1 MRYLAVA
8 ARWGRCELPVL
19 PMRSPGCCPLWRV
32 VLVVLCWIGLAG
44 SATPAFA
51 EQTVLKL
58 TLDLD
63 QTSDWVRIEL
73 RGLRW
78 RVLSRQLQ
86 VDGPADANLGLD
98 GTVMVRK
105 PPADTSRVKLRLELA
120 AVTTGEALQVVMR
133 HGDLGKVQLDLR
145 AGAASVARIASSS
158 GAGAANNLRLAAMD
172 EGALQ
177 RAPVLPRRDW
187 GRRMLAFYYGWWGMP
202 TGPAKEWLHWD
213 PQVPENAVAH
223 PPLLAP
229 YDSADPKVIAQHVT
243 WAKQA
248 GIDTLVLSWWH
259 MYPHQQLVLTRLL
272 DECQR
277 QGITATVYIEVAASP
292 EDLRKQL
299 LDLLGG
305 VAQHPAFLTVQGQKV
320 VFLYIRV
327 FEKVDDNGFR
337 RALAGLPVLA
347 IGDRLE
353 PEWLGPLGGLH
364 SYVSFLFAAKRMDQM
379 REARSAARLWDK
391 LTVATVMPAYD
402 DTTIRFGGRHLDRDD
417 GRYYAAQWAAAQPMD
432 WVILT
437 SFNELHEGSEIEP
450 TRAEGTRWLELTR
463 RYVDQWKAG
472 RP

>member
-1 MRYLAVA
+1 MTWFARTLVALVGLLALA
-8 ARWGRCELPVL
+8 AG
-19 PMRSPGCCPLWRV
+19 
-32 VLVVLCWIGLAG
+32 A
-44 SATPAFA
+44 APAHA
-51 EQTVLKL
+51 EQTVMKL
-58 TLDLD
+58 TLELE
-63 QTSDWVRIEL
+63 QTSDWARIEL
-73 RGLRW
+73 RGLQW
-78 RVLSRQLQ
+78 RVLTRQQQ
-86 VDGPADANLGLD
+86 VDGPAEAALNLD
-98 GTVMVRK
+98 GAVTVRK
-105 PPADTSRVKLRLELA
+105 PPADTSRVQLRLELA
-120 AVTTGEALQVVMR
+120 AVANGEALQVIVR
-133 HGDLGKVQLDLR
+133 HGDLGKVQLKLR
-145 AGAASVARIASSS
+145 AGAAVVATLASNS
-158 GAGAANNLRLAAMD
+158 GWGPANNLRLVSMN
-172 EGALQ
+172 EQALQ

-187 GRRMLAFYYGWWGMP
+187 GRRMLAFYYGWWGLP

-213 PQVPENAVAH
+213 PQVPESTVTH
-223 PPLLAP
+223 PPLLGP

-277 QGITATVYIEVAASP
+277 QGITATVYIEVAANP

-305 VAQHPAFLTVQGQKV
+305 AAKHPAFLTVQGQKV
-320 VFLYIRV
+320 VFLYTRV
-327 FEKVDDNGFR
+327 FEKVDDGGLR

-347 IGDRLE
+347 IGDRLD
-353 PEWLGPLGGLH
+353 PEWLGSLGGLH

-379 REARSAARLWDK
+379 REARAAARLWDK

-402 DTTIRFGGRHLDRDD
+402 DTSIRFGGRHLDRDE

-450 TRAEGTRWLELTR
+450 TRAEGDSWLQRTRAW
-463 RYVDQWKAG
+463 VDQWKAG